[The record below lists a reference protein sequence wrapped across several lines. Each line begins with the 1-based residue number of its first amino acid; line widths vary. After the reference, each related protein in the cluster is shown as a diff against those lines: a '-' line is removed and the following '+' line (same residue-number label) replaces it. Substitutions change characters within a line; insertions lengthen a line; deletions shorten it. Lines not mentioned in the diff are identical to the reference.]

1 MRILYVTPYL
11 PSPIRVRPYH
21 LLLTLARGGH
31 EVTLLAA
38 GEADPVVDAAALTA
52 LQAAGIET
60 HRVVVPSLRSY
71 VQSLG
76 ALLRRQPM
84 QAHYSVDGRVA
95 ARMLALLETTPFDI
109 VHIEHLRASRLVEAL
124 PPSQPTLYDAVD
136 CISLLFEQAMR
147 GSRSLKSRLI
157 TRLELGPTRRY
168 EAQLL
173 TRFRQVVVTSSR
185 DKAALEALAARYLP
199 PGTPTAP
206 VTVITNG
213 VDSDYFFPL
222 PVEPEPRTVVFSG
235 KMSYHANVAAAHY
248 FAEEVLPRLWRWDE
262 TVRFLIVGKDP
273 PESVRALGNDARIEV
288 TGYVEDIRPWL
299 AKAAVAVCPVRYAV
313 GIQSKVLEALAM
325 ERPVVATPAAMG
337 GLHPAAQQS
346 VLIGENA
353 EAFAEA
359 VQRLLADPAEA
370 RRRGVAGR
378 WYVLRYHSWA
388 HSVDLLLARYEAALS
403 GDRRAAG

>member
-1 MRILYVTPYL
+1 MRILYITPYV

-21 LLLTLARGGH
+21 LLLNLARAGH

-38 GEADPVVDAAALTA
+38 GEADPTVDGRALAALE
-52 LQAAGIET
+52 AAGIET
-60 HRVVVPSLRSY
+60 HRVVVPRLRAY
-71 VQSLG
+71 LQSLG

-95 ARMLALLETTPFDI
+95 ARMLALLEAQPFDV

-136 CISLLFEQAMR
+136 CIALLFEQAMR

-157 TRLELGPTRRY
+157 TRLELEPTRRY
-168 EAQLL
+168 EARLL
-173 TRFRQVVVTSSR
+173 ARFRQVVVTSSR

-213 VDSDYFFPL
+213 VDSDYFHPL
-222 PVEPEPRTVVFSG
+222 PVEPEGRTVVFSG

-248 FAEEVLPRLWRWDE
+248 FVEEVLPRLWEWDAS
-262 TVRFLIVGKDP
+262 VRFLIVGKDP
-273 PESVRALGNDARIEV
+273 PESLRALGRDPRIEV
-288 TGYVEDIRPWL
+288 TGYVEDLRPWL
-299 AKAAVAVCPVRYAV
+299 ARAAVAVCPVRYAV

-337 GLHPAAQQS
+337 GLHPDAQEV
-346 VLIGENA
+346 VLVGRDGA
-353 EAFAEA
+353 EFAEA
-359 VQRLLADPAEA
+359 VRRLLADPQEA
-370 RRRGVAGR
+370 RRRGEAGR
-378 WYVLRYHSWA
+378 RYVLRHHSWPR
-388 HSVDLLLARYEAALS
+388 SVERLVARYEAALS
-403 GDRRAAG
+403 SS